1 MLGFN
6 PIATT
11 PLGDDGVSAAVVYD
25 LTASGI
31 VCGTPTVGAS
41 TLAQVHSLSGSN
53 ITTGQPT
60 IQASTLAQVHVIDA
74 QPITTGAPQIQSATC
89 IVNYPLI
96 GISITTGQPVVGQ
109 LFINA
114 SRSRDVHVSQ
124 ASTNVAVVTD
134 GANYSIV
141 SANTPNR
148 VIVTR
153 ANEAA

>member
-11 PLGDDGVSAAVVYD
+11 PLGDDGVLAAVVYD
-25 LTASGI
+25 LTANAI
-31 VCGTPTVGAS
+31 VCGNPTVGTS
-41 TLAQVHSLSGSN
+41 TVAQVHSLSGSD

-60 IQASTLAQVHVIDA
+60 IQASTLAQVHVIGA
-74 QPITTGAPQIQSATC
+74 QSIITDAPQIQTATC

-96 GISITTGQPVVGQ
+96 GISITTGQPVIGQ

-114 SRSRDVHVSQ
+114 SKSRAVHVSE

-134 GANYSIV
+134 GPNYSIV